1 MKIIEKIKDPI
12 LKEFEIFEKEFEK
25 SINSGVLLLD
35 VILKFIL
42 NRKGKQVRP
51 ILVLLFAKIF
61 SNQNLTNKSYRGA
74 IISELIHS
82 ATLIH
87 DDIVDD
93 SKLRRGFLSLNVL
106 WNNKISVLVGDFLL
120 SKSLLLS
127 IDNEDFDLL
136 KIISEA
142 VKKMSEGELIQIQK
156 SRNFNITEEEYF
168 DLTIK
173 KTASLFSACCKL
185 GAASSGLKK
194 LNKVEE
200 FGLNLGLI
208 FQIKDDL
215 FDYSNKRIG
224 KPTAIDIKNQKITLP
239 LIYTINKVNPSD
251 KKFIINSYKNKARL
265 KKNKNRIYKIIRDT
279 GGFKYASDIMLDLKE
294 KNLLIID
301 DFPENKSRESLK
313 LMLDYLIN
321 RKN

>member
-1 MKIIEKIKDPI
+1 MKIIEKIKTPI
-12 LKEFEIFEKEFEK
+12 VNEFEIFEEQFK
-25 SINSGVLLLD
+25 SSVDSSVLILNL
-35 VILKFIL
+35 ILKFIL

-51 ILVLLFAKIF
+51 ILVLLFAKMY
-61 SNQNLTNKSYRGA
+61 SSQNLTNKSYRAA

-87 DDIVDD
+87 DDVVDD
-93 SKLRRGFLSLNVL
+93 SKLRRGFLSLNAL

-127 IDNEDFDLL
+127 IDHEDFDLL
-136 KIISEA
+136 KIISES
-142 VKKMSEGELIQIQK
+142 VKKISEGELLQIQK
-156 SRNFNITEEEYF
+156 SRNFNITEEEYYE
-168 DLTIK
+168 LTIK

-185 GAASSGLKK
+185 GAASSGMKK

-215 FDYSNKRIG
+215 FDYSNRRIG
-224 KPTAIDIKNQKITLP
+224 KPTAMDIKNQKITLP
-239 LIYTINKVNPSD
+239 LIYTLNKVNASD
-251 KKFIINSYKNKARL
+251 KKFIINSYKYKSKLGRN
-265 KKNKNRIYKIIRDT
+265 KNKIYKIIKDN
-279 GGFKYASDIMLDLKE
+279 GGFKYALDKMLDLNE

-301 DFPENKSRESLK
+301 NFPENSSRESLK

>member
-1 MKIIEKIKDPI
+1 MKIIEKIKIPI
-12 LKEFEIFEKEFEK
+12 LKEFEIFEKEFKK
-25 SINSGVLLLD
+25 SVDSGVLLLN
-35 VILKFIL
+35 VILKFII

-51 ILVLLFAKIF
+51 ILVLLFAKMF
-61 SNQNLTNKSYRGA
+61 SSQDLTNKSYRAA

-87 DDIVDD
+87 DDVVDD
-93 SKLRRGFLSLNVL
+93 SKLRRGFLSINSL

-127 IDNEDFDLL
+127 IDNKDFDLL

-142 VKKMSEGELIQIQK
+142 VKKMSEGELLQIQK
-156 SRNFNITEEEYF
+156 SRNLNITEEEYF

-194 LNKVEE
+194 LDKVEE

-215 FDYSNKRIG
+215 FDYTNRRIG
-224 KPTAIDIKNQKITLP
+224 KPTAMDIKNQKITLP
-239 LIYTINKVNPSD
+239 LIYTLNNINPSD
-251 KKFIINSYKNKARL
+251 KKFIISSYKNKTRL
-265 KKNKNRIYKIIRDT
+265 KRNKKKIYGIIKDN
-279 GGFKYASDIMLDLKE
+279 GGFNYAFDKMLNLKE

-301 DFPENKSRESLK
+301 NFPENKSKESLK

>member
-12 LKEFEIFEKEFEK
+12 VKEFEVFQKEFK
-25 SINSGVLLLD
+25 NSINSGILILN

-51 ILVLLFAKIF
+51 ILVLLFAKMF
-61 SNQNLTNKSYRGA
+61 SSQNLTNKSYRGA

-93 SKLRRGFLSLNVL
+93 SKLRRGFLSLNAL

-127 IDNEDFDLL
+127 VDNEDFDLL
-136 KIISEA
+136 KIISKA
-142 VKKMSEGELIQIQK
+142 VKEMSEGELLQIQK
-156 SRNFNITEEEYF
+156 SRNLNITEEEYF
-168 DLTIK
+168 ELITK
-173 KTASLFSACCKL
+173 KTASLFSACCQL
-185 GAASSGLKK
+185 GAASSGRKK
-194 LNKVEE
+194 LNKVER

-215 FDYSNKRIG
+215 FDYSYRRIG

-239 LIYTINKVNPSD
+239 LIYTLNKVNILD
-251 KKFIINSYKNKARL
+251 KKFIINSYKNKKRL
-265 KKNKNRIYKIIRDT
+265 KRNKNRIFEIIDNN
-279 GGFKYASDIMLDLKE
+279 GGFKYAFDKMIDLKE
-294 KNLLIID
+294 KNMLIIN

>member
-1 MKIIEKIKDPI
+1 MKIIEKIKIPI
-12 LKEFEIFEKEFEK
+12 LKEFEIFEKEFKK
-25 SINSGVLLLD
+25 SVDSGILLLN
-35 VILKFIL
+35 VILKFII

-51 ILVLLFAKIF
+51 ILVLLFAKMF
-61 SNQNLTNKSYRGA
+61 SSQDLTNKSYRAA

-87 DDIVDD
+87 DDVVDD
-93 SKLRRGFLSLNVL
+93 SKLRRGFLSINSL

-127 IDNEDFDLL
+127 IDNKDFDLL

-142 VKKMSEGELIQIQK
+142 VKKMSEGELLQIQK
-156 SRNFNITEEEYF
+156 SRNLNITEEEYF

-185 GAASSGLKK
+185 GAASTGIKK
-194 LNKVEE
+194 LDKVEE

-215 FDYSNKRIG
+215 FDYTNRRIG
-224 KPTAIDIKNQKITLP
+224 KPTAMDIKNQKITLP
-239 LIYTINKVNPSD
+239 LIYTLNNINPSD
-251 KKFIINSYKNKARL
+251 KKFIISSYKNKTRL
-265 KKNKNRIYKIIRDT
+265 KRNKKRIYGIIKDN
-279 GGFKYASDIMLDLKE
+279 GGFKYAFDKMLNLKE

-301 DFPENKSRESLK
+301 NFPENKSKESLK

>member
-1 MKIIEKIKDPI
+1 LKIIEKIKIPI
-12 LKEFEIFEKEFEK
+12 LKEFEIFEKEFKK
-25 SINSGVLLLD
+25 SVDSGVLLLN
-35 VILKFIL
+35 VILKFII

-51 ILVLLFAKIF
+51 ILVLLFAKMF
-61 SNQNLTNKSYRGA
+61 SSQDLTNKSYRAA

-93 SKLRRGFLSLNVL
+93 SKLRRGFLSINSL

-127 IDNEDFDLL
+127 IDNKDFDLL

-142 VKKMSEGELIQIQK
+142 VKKMSEGELLQIQK
-156 SRNFNITEEEYF
+156 SRNLNITEEEYF

-185 GAASSGLKK
+185 GAASTGIKK
-194 LNKVEE
+194 LDKVEE

-215 FDYSNKRIG
+215 FDYTNRRIG

-239 LIYTINKVNPSD
+239 LIYALNNINPSD
-251 KKFIINSYKNKARL
+251 KKFIISSYKNKTRL
-265 KKNKNRIYKIIRDT
+265 KRNKKRIYGIIKDN
-279 GGFKYASDIMLDLKE
+279 GGFKYAFDKMLNLKE

-301 DFPENKSRESLK
+301 NFPENKSKESLK

>member
-1 MKIIEKIKDPI
+1 MKIIEKIKIPI
-12 LKEFEIFEKEFEK
+12 LKEFEIFEKEFKK
-25 SINSGVLLLD
+25 SVDSGVLLLN
-35 VILKFIL
+35 VILKFII
-42 NRKGKQVRP
+42 NKKGKQVRP
-51 ILVLLFAKIF
+51 ILVLLFAKMF
-61 SNQNLTNKSYRGA
+61 SSQDLTNKSYRAA

-87 DDIVDD
+87 DDVVDD
-93 SKLRRGFLSLNVL
+93 SKLRRGFLSINSL

-127 IDNEDFDLL
+127 IDNKDFDLL

-142 VKKMSEGELIQIQK
+142 VKKMSEGELLQIQK
-156 SRNFNITEEEYF
+156 SRNLNITEEEYF

-185 GAASSGLKK
+185 GAASTGIKK
-194 LNKVEE
+194 LDKVEE

-215 FDYSNKRIG
+215 FDYTNRRIG
-224 KPTAIDIKNQKITLP
+224 KPTAMDIENQKITLP
-239 LIYTINKVNPSD
+239 LIYTLNNINPSD
-251 KKFIINSYKNKARL
+251 KKFIISSYKNKTRL
-265 KKNKNRIYKIIRDT
+265 KRNKKKIYGIIKDN
-279 GGFKYASDIMLDLKE
+279 GGFNYAFDKMLNLKE

-301 DFPENKSRESLK
+301 NFPENKSKESLK
-313 LMLDYLIN
+313 LMLDYIIN

>member
-1 MKIIEKIKDPI
+1 MKIIEKIKIPI
-12 LKEFEIFEKEFEK
+12 LKEFEIFEKEFKK
-25 SINSGVLLLD
+25 SVDSGVLLLN
-35 VILKFIL
+35 VILKFII

-51 ILVLLFAKIF
+51 ILVLLFAKMF
-61 SNQNLTNKSYRGA
+61 SSQDLTNKSYRAA

-87 DDIVDD
+87 DDVVDD
-93 SKLRRGFLSLNVL
+93 SKLRRGFLSINSL

-127 IDNEDFDLL
+127 IDNKDFDLL

-142 VKKMSEGELIQIQK
+142 VKKMSEGELLQIQK
-156 SRNFNITEEEYF
+156 SRNLNITEEEYF

-185 GAASSGLKK
+185 GAASTGIKK
-194 LNKVEE
+194 LDKVEE

-215 FDYSNKRIG
+215 FDYTNRRIG
-224 KPTAIDIKNQKITLP
+224 KPTAMDIKNQKITLP
-239 LIYTINKVNPSD
+239 LIYTLNNINPSD
-251 KKFIINSYKNKARL
+251 KKFIISSYKNKTRL
-265 KKNKNRIYKIIRDT
+265 KRNKKRIYGIIKDN
-279 GGFKYASDIMLDLKE
+279 GGFNYAFDKMLDLKE

-301 DFPENKSRESLK
+301 NFPENKSKESLK

>member
-1 MKIIEKIKDPI
+1 MKIIEKIKIPI
-12 LKEFEIFEKEFEK
+12 LKEFEIFEKEFKK
-25 SINSGVLLLD
+25 SVDSGVLLLN
-35 VILKFIL
+35 VILKFII

-51 ILVLLFAKIF
+51 ILVLLFAKMF
-61 SNQNLTNKSYRGA
+61 SSQDLTNKSYRAA

-87 DDIVDD
+87 DDVVDD
-93 SKLRRGFLSLNVL
+93 SKLRRGFLSINSL

-127 IDNEDFDLL
+127 IDNKDFDLL

-142 VKKMSEGELIQIQK
+142 VKKMSEGELLQIQK
-156 SRNFNITEEEYF
+156 SRNLNITEEEYF

-185 GAASSGLKK
+185 GAASTGIKK
-194 LNKVEE
+194 LDKVEE

-215 FDYSNKRIG
+215 FDYTNRRIG
-224 KPTAIDIKNQKITLP
+224 KPTAMDIKNQKITLP
-239 LIYTINKVNPSD
+239 LIYTLNNINPSD
-251 KKFIINSYKNKARL
+251 KKFIISSYKNKTRL
-265 KKNKNRIYKIIRDT
+265 KRNKKRIYGIIKDN
-279 GGFKYASDIMLDLKE
+279 GGFKYAFDKMLNLKE

-301 DFPENKSRESLK
+301 NFPENKSKESLK

>member
-12 LKEFEIFEKEFEK
+12 VKEFEVFQKEFK
-25 SINSGVLLLD
+25 NSINSGILILN

-51 ILVLLFAKIF
+51 ILVLLFAKMF
-61 SNQNLTNKSYRGA
+61 SSQNLTNKSYRGA

-93 SKLRRGFLSLNVL
+93 SKLRRGFLSLNAL

-127 IDNEDFDLL
+127 VDNEDFDLL

-142 VKKMSEGELIQIQK
+142 VKEMSEGELLQIQK
-156 SRNFNITEEEYF
+156 SRNLNITEEEYF
-168 DLTIK
+168 ELITK
-173 KTASLFSACCKL
+173 KTASLFSACCQL
-185 GAASSGLKK
+185 GAASSGRKK
-194 LNKVEE
+194 LNKVER

-215 FDYSNKRIG
+215 FDYSYRRIG

-239 LIYTINKVNPSD
+239 LIYTLNKVNISD
-251 KKFIINSYKNKARL
+251 KKFIINSYRNKKRLKRNKNK
-265 KKNKNRIYKIIRDT
+265 IFEIIDNN
-279 GGFKYASDIMLDLKE
+279 GGFKYAFDKMIDLKE
-294 KNLLIID
+294 KNMLIIN

>member
-74 IISELIHS
+74 VISELIHS

-142 VKKMSEGELIQIQK
+142 VKKMRVVRS
-156 SRNFNITEEEYF
+156 
-168 DLTIK
+168 
-173 KTASLFSACCKL
+173 
-185 GAASSGLKK
+185 
-194 LNKVEE
+194 
-200 FGLNLGLI
+200 
-208 FQIKDDL
+208 
-215 FDYSNKRIG
+215 
-224 KPTAIDIKNQKITLP
+224 
-239 LIYTINKVNPSD
+239 
-251 KKFIINSYKNKARL
+251 
-265 KKNKNRIYKIIRDT
+265 
-279 GGFKYASDIMLDLKE
+279 
-294 KNLLIID
+294 
-301 DFPENKSRESLK
+301 
-313 LMLDYLIN
+313 
-321 RKN
+321 

>member
-12 LKEFEIFEKEFEK
+12 VKEFRIFEKEFEK
-25 SINSGVLLLD
+25 SINSGVLLLN

-87 DDIVDD
+87 DDIVDE
-93 SKLRRGFLSLNVL
+93 SKVRRGFLSLNVL

-142 VKKMSEGELIQIQK
+142 VKKISEGELLQIQK
-156 SRNFNITEEEYF
+156 SRNLNITEEEYF

-173 KTASLFSACCKL
+173 KTASLFSACCKI

-215 FDYSNKRIG
+215 FDYSNRRIG

-239 LIYTINKVNPSD
+239 LIYTINNVNATD
-251 KKFIINSYKNKARL
+251 KKFIINSYKNKLRL
-265 KKNKNRIYKIIRDT
+265 KRNKNRIYKIIRDT
-279 GGFKYASDIMLDLKE
+279 GGFKYAYDIMLDLKE

>member
-25 SINSGVLLLD
+25 SINSGVFLLD

-142 VKKMSEGELIQIQK
+142 VKKMSEGELLQIQK

-265 KKNKNRIYKIIRDT
+265 KKNKNRILKIIRDT

>member
-1 MKIIEKIKDPI
+1 LKIIEKIKIPI
-12 LKEFEIFEKEFEK
+12 LKEFEIFEKEFKK
-25 SINSGVLLLD
+25 SVDSGVLLLN
-35 VILKFIL
+35 VILKFII

-51 ILVLLFAKIF
+51 ILVLLFAKMF
-61 SNQNLTNKSYRGA
+61 SSQDLTNKSYRAA

-87 DDIVDD
+87 DDVVDD
-93 SKLRRGFLSLNVL
+93 SKLRRGFLSINSL

-127 IDNEDFDLL
+127 IDNKDFDLL

-142 VKKMSEGELIQIQK
+142 VKKMSEGELLQIQK
-156 SRNFNITEEEYF
+156 SRNLNITEEEYF

-185 GAASSGLKK
+185 GAASTGIKK
-194 LNKVEE
+194 LDKVEE

-215 FDYSNKRIG
+215 FDYTNRRIG
-224 KPTAIDIKNQKITLP
+224 KPTAMDIKNQKITLP
-239 LIYTINKVNPSD
+239 LIYALNNINPSD
-251 KKFIINSYKNKARL
+251 KKFIISSYKNKTRL
-265 KKNKNRIYKIIRDT
+265 KRNKKRIYGIIKDN
-279 GGFKYASDIMLDLKE
+279 GGFKYAFDKMVNLKE

-301 DFPENKSRESLK
+301 NFPENKSKESLK

>member
-1 MKIIEKIKDPI
+1 LKIIEKIKDPI

-185 GAASSGLKK
+185 GAASSGLEK

-265 KKNKNRIYKIIRDT
+265 KKNKNRILKIIRDT

>member
-1 MKIIEKIKDPI
+1 MKIIEKIKIPI
-12 LKEFEIFEKEFEK
+12 LKEFEIFEKEFKK
-25 SINSGVLLLD
+25 SVDSGVLLLN
-35 VILKFIL
+35 VILKFII

-51 ILVLLFAKIF
+51 ILVLLFAKMF
-61 SNQNLTNKSYRGA
+61 SSQDLTNKSYRAA

-93 SKLRRGFLSLNVL
+93 SKLRRGFLSINSL

-127 IDNEDFDLL
+127 IDNKDFDLL

-142 VKKMSEGELIQIQK
+142 VKKMSEGELLQIQK
-156 SRNFNITEEEYF
+156 SRNLNITEEEYF

-185 GAASSGLKK
+185 GAASTGIKK
-194 LNKVEE
+194 LDKVEE

-215 FDYSNKRIG
+215 FDYTNRRIG

-239 LIYTINKVNPSD
+239 LIYALNNINPSD
-251 KKFIINSYKNKARL
+251 KKFIISSYKNKTRL
-265 KKNKNRIYKIIRDT
+265 KRNKKKIYGIIKDN
-279 GGFKYASDIMLDLKE
+279 GGFNYAFDKMLNLKE

-301 DFPENKSRESLK
+301 NFPENKSKESLK

>member
-12 LKEFEIFEKEFEK
+12 VKEFEIFQKEFK
-25 SINSGVLLLD
+25 NSINSGILILN

-51 ILVLLFAKIF
+51 ILVLLFAKMF
-61 SNQNLTNKSYRGA
+61 SSQNLTNKSYRGA

-93 SKLRRGFLSLNVL
+93 SKLRRGFLSLNAL

-127 IDNEDFDLL
+127 VDNEDFDLL

-142 VKKMSEGELIQIQK
+142 VKEMSEGELLQIQK
-156 SRNFNITEEEYF
+156 SRNLNITEEEYF
-168 DLTIK
+168 ELITK
-173 KTASLFSACCKL
+173 KTASLFSACCQL
-185 GAASSGLKK
+185 GAASSGIKK
-194 LNKVEE
+194 LNKVER

-215 FDYSNKRIG
+215 FDYSYRRIG

-239 LIYTINKVNPSD
+239 LIYTLNKVNISD
-251 KKFIINSYKNKARL
+251 KKFIINSYRNKKRL
-265 KKNKNRIYKIIRDT
+265 KRNKNRIYKIIDNN
-279 GGFKYASDIMLDLKE
+279 GGFKYAFDKMIDLKE
-294 KNLLIID
+294 KNMLIIN

>member
-1 MKIIEKIKDPI
+1 LKIIEKIKDPI

-142 VKKMSEGELIQIQK
+142 VKKMSEGELLQIQK

-265 KKNKNRIYKIIRDT
+265 KKNKNRILKIIRDT

>member
-142 VKKMSEGELIQIQK
+142 VKKMSEGELLQIQK

-265 KKNKNRIYKIIRDT
+265 KKNKNRILKIIRDT

>member
-1 MKIIEKIKDPI
+1 MKIIEKIKIPI
-12 LKEFEIFEKEFEK
+12 LKEFEIFEKEFKK
-25 SINSGVLLLD
+25 SVDSGVLLLN
-35 VILKFIL
+35 VILKFII
-42 NRKGKQVRP
+42 NKKGKQVRP
-51 ILVLLFAKIF
+51 ILVLLFAKMF
-61 SNQNLTNKSYRGA
+61 SSQNLTNKSYRAA

-87 DDIVDD
+87 DDVVDD
-93 SKLRRGFLSLNVL
+93 SKLRRGFLSINSL

-120 SKSLLLS
+120 SKSLLIS
-127 IDNEDFDLL
+127 IDNKDFDLL

-142 VKKMSEGELIQIQK
+142 VKKMSEGELLQIQK
-156 SRNFNITEEEYF
+156 SRNLNITEEEYF

-185 GAASSGLKK
+185 GAASTGIKK
-194 LNKVEE
+194 LDKVEE

-215 FDYSNKRIG
+215 FDYTNRRIG
-224 KPTAIDIKNQKITLP
+224 KPTAMDIKNQKITLP
-239 LIYTINKVNPSD
+239 LIYTLNNINPSD
-251 KKFIINSYKNKARL
+251 KKFIISSYKNKTRL
-265 KKNKNRIYKIIRDT
+265 KRNKKRIYGIIKDS
-279 GGFKYASDIMLDLKE
+279 GGFKYAFDKMLDLKE

-301 DFPENKSRESLK
+301 NFPENKSKESLK

>member
-1 MKIIEKIKDPI
+1 MKIIEKIKIPI
-12 LKEFEIFEKEFEK
+12 LKEFEIFEKEFKK
-25 SINSGVLLLD
+25 SVDSGVLLLN
-35 VILKFIL
+35 VILKFII

-51 ILVLLFAKIF
+51 ILVLLFAKMF
-61 SNQNLTNKSYRGA
+61 SSQDLTNKSYRAA

-87 DDIVDD
+87 DDVVDD
-93 SKLRRGFLSLNVL
+93 SKLRRGFLSINSL

-127 IDNEDFDLL
+127 IDNKDFDLL

-142 VKKMSEGELIQIQK
+142 VKKMSEGELLQIQK
-156 SRNFNITEEEYF
+156 SRNLNITEEEYF

-185 GAASSGLKK
+185 GAASTGIKK
-194 LNKVEE
+194 LDKVEE

-215 FDYSNKRIG
+215 FDYTNRRIG
-224 KPTAIDIKNQKITLP
+224 KPTAMDIKNQKITLP
-239 LIYTINKVNPSD
+239 LIYTLNNINPSD
-251 KKFIINSYKNKARL
+251 KKFIISSYKNKTRL
-265 KKNKNRIYKIIRDT
+265 KRNKKRIYGIIKDN
-279 GGFKYASDIMLDLKE
+279 GGFKYAFDKMVNLKE

-301 DFPENKSRESLK
+301 NFPENKSKESLK

>member
-142 VKKMSEGELIQIQK
+142 VKKMSEGELLQIQK

>member
-1 MKIIEKIKDPI
+1 MKIIEKIKIPI
-12 LKEFEIFEKEFEK
+12 LKEFEIFEKEFKK
-25 SINSGVLLLD
+25 SVDSGVLLLN
-35 VILKFIL
+35 VILKFII
-42 NRKGKQVRP
+42 NKKGKQVRP
-51 ILVLLFAKIF
+51 ILVLLFAKMF
-61 SNQNLTNKSYRGA
+61 SSQDLTNKSYRAA

-87 DDIVDD
+87 DDVVDD
-93 SKLRRGFLSLNVL
+93 SKLRRGFLSINSL

-127 IDNEDFDLL
+127 IDNKDFDLL

-142 VKKMSEGELIQIQK
+142 VKKMSEGELLQIQK
-156 SRNFNITEEEYF
+156 SRNLNITEEEYF
-168 DLTIK
+168 NLTIK

-185 GAASSGLKK
+185 GAASTGIKK
-194 LNKVEE
+194 LDKVEE

-215 FDYSNKRIG
+215 FDYTNRRIG
-224 KPTAIDIKNQKITLP
+224 KPTAMDIKNQKITLP
-239 LIYTINKVNPSD
+239 LIYALNNINPSD
-251 KKFIINSYKNKARL
+251 KKFIISSYKNKTRL
-265 KKNKNRIYKIIRDT
+265 KRNKKRIYGIIKDN
-279 GGFKYASDIMLDLKE
+279 GGFKYAFDKMVNLKE

-301 DFPENKSRESLK
+301 NFPENKSKESLK

>member
-1 MKIIEKIKDPI
+1 MKIIEKIKIPI
-12 LKEFEIFEKEFEK
+12 LKEFEIFEKEFKK
-25 SINSGVLLLD
+25 SVDSGILLLN
-35 VILKFIL
+35 VILKFII
-42 NRKGKQVRP
+42 NKKGKQVRP
-51 ILVLLFAKIF
+51 ILVLLFAKMF
-61 SNQNLTNKSYRGA
+61 SSQDLTNKSYRAA

-87 DDIVDD
+87 DDVVDD
-93 SKLRRGFLSLNVL
+93 SKLRRGFLSINSL

-120 SKSLLLS
+120 SKSLLIS
-127 IDNEDFDLL
+127 IDNKDFDLL

-142 VKKMSEGELIQIQK
+142 VKKMSEGELLQIQK
-156 SRNFNITEEEYF
+156 SRNLNITEEEYF

-185 GAASSGLKK
+185 GAASTGIKK
-194 LNKVEE
+194 LDKVEE

-215 FDYSNKRIG
+215 FDYTNRRIG
-224 KPTAIDIKNQKITLP
+224 KPTAMDIKNQKITLP
-239 LIYTINKVNPSD
+239 LIYTLNNINPSD
-251 KKFIINSYKNKARL
+251 KKFIISSYKNKTRL
-265 KKNKNRIYKIIRDT
+265 KRNKKRIYGIIKDS
-279 GGFKYASDIMLDLKE
+279 GGFKYAFDKMLDLKE

-301 DFPENKSRESLK
+301 NFPENKSKESLK